1 MSTATVE
8 PQRIDPDALAA
19 EVGESNIAK
28 WLKLSIQPVI
38 VLLVLVGYVIWHAGT
53 GYKADS
59 VEGRALAWGN
69 ILRLTWEHI
78 QLSFVATV
86 IVLAVAIPMGVVLT
100 RKRTRKLA
108 PIVVGIANI
117 GQAAPAVGL
126 IVLFALLFDIGF
138 WPAIF
143 ALSLYGLL
151 PSLRNTIVGLDQ
163 VDQRLVEAGRG
174 MGMSGAAV
182 LFRVELPIAVPVIV
196 AGARL
201 ALVLLVGT
209 AALAAFVG
217 AGGLGT
223 LITTGIKLSRIS
235 VLVSGALLVAAL
247 ALIIDWL
254 GRVVEEIARPKGI

>member
-1 MSTATVE
+1 MTTATVE
-8 PQRIDPDALAA
+8 RPQVDPDAIAA
-19 EVGESNIAK
+19 EVGESTVAK
-28 WLKLSIQPVI
+28 WAKLSIQPVV
-38 VLLVLVGYVIWHAGT
+38 VLLVLVGYVIWHELANFE
-53 GYKADS
+53 ADS
-59 VEGRALAWGN
+59 IEGRTLAWGN
-69 ILRLTWEHI
+69 ILGLTWEHI
-78 QLSFVATV
+78 VLSFVATV
-86 IVLAVAIPMGVVLT
+86 IVLAIAIPMGVVLT
-100 RKRTRKLA
+100 RKPTRKLA

-126 IVLFALLFDIGF
+126 IVLAALLFGIGVV
-138 WPAIF
+138 PAIG

-174 MGMSGAAV
+174 MGMSAGAV
-182 LFRVELPIAVPVIV
+182 LFRVELPLAVPVIV

-217 AGGLGT
+217 AGGLGF
-223 LITTGIKLSRIS
+223 LITTGIKLSRLS
-235 VLVSGALLVAAL
+235 VLISGALLVASL